1 MSTAQARVNRNN
13 RNNRNKQSN
22 HINKN
27 KHNKRQP
34 QKTTQLHESLKL
46 SPEEEAILNRQQ
58 AFIEDILRINE
69 RLELENKKLQ
79 LDRENH
85 IKTIKKLRNQCYGKP
100 NAKNKTKHNSRGKHH
115 ITSPYTL

>member
-1 MSTAQARVNRNN
+1 MTTALAKGNKRTKRNT
-13 RNNRNKQSN
+13 KS
-22 HINKN
+22 
-27 KHNKRQP
+27 NKRQP

-58 AFIEDILRINE
+58 EFIEDILRANE
-69 RLELENKKLQ
+69 RLEAENKKLQ

-100 NAKNKTKHNSRGKHH
+100 SNKSKNKRYGKNR
-115 ITSPYTL
+115 ITSPYTNN